1 MDEHIEP
8 WLLDAYVEHALDPDQ
23 RDRVEQHLKICS
35 NCGKRVEGHRRL
47 MILASHLPLEKMPAS
62 LVLQVKS
69 KLAQVKAFRQN
80 ELQRR
85 RLGQVSL
92 VLAAIGLVLL
102 GTAWQQVVRILTA
115 LLNEFDN
122 NLLTSILK
130 NLINLLSS
138 NWPELAQTEL
148 NWQAQIA
155 KDVDAVLLGGAIFLS
170 LAAFAAMARMLL
182 SIQSSLLINNE
193 E

>member
-8 WLLDAYVEHALDPDQ
+8 WLLDAYVEHALEPER

-35 NCGKRVEGHRRL
+35 NCGKRVEVHRRL
-47 MILASHLPLEKMPAS
+47 MLLASHLPFENIPAG
-62 LVLQVKS
+62 LVLQVQS
-69 KLAQVKAFRQN
+69 RLAQVKAFRQN
-80 ELQRR
+80 EIQRR
-85 RLGQVSL
+85 RLGRISL

-102 GTAWQQVVRILTA
+102 GNAWQQVVRILGA

-122 NLLTSILK
+122 NLLTGFLK
-130 NLINLLSS
+130 NLINLLIS

-148 NWQAQIA
+148 NWQAQLV

-182 SIQSSLLINNE
+182 TFQSSLLMNNE